1 MTDIERKPDQSGSE
15 QIFVQI
21 EEDLEPGDVRDLWLA
36 LREELK
42 EGGPQRVR
50 TYLESEYNRRK
61 AILQN
66 ALNEVSDQLEKTS

>member
-1 MTDIERKPDQSGSE
+1 MSDIERKPDESGSE

-21 EEDLEPGDVRDLWLA
+21 EEEMEPGGVRDLWLA
-36 LREELK
+36 VRRELN
-42 EGGPQRVR
+42 EGGPQSVR
-50 TYLESEYNRRK
+50 TYLEAEYKRRK